1 MKMSDWKLIETLYT
15 CKNITRTAERLFL
28 AQPTVSKRIQLV
40 EEELGVTLL
49 QRSTHGIS
57 FTEDGEYIAV
67 KASQI
72 NAILSEIEHHIAES
86 KAAPTGTIRLGST
99 NAVTRSSLPELLR
112 SFRLKHPGYSVDL
125 TIRHSSVLADL
136 VSDGSLDLALINGD
150 LPFQGEKMLYK
161 KEQGY
166 IACSFALDFDHLQNY
181 PYITYKKDPY
191 TDILIK
197 TWWDQ
202 HYHAETPHGLTV
214 DHGDL
219 ARELVLK
226 GLGYC
231 FFFAPEYMQGHESCI
246 HMLTN
251 LDGSPLI
258 RNTWLIF
265 SKHAKK
271 NAAVQAFIENLTGPA
286 SPASPE
292 VPPTDS

>member
-15 CKNITRTAERLFL
+15 CKNITKTAERLYL

-40 EEELGVTLL
+40 EEELGITLI
-49 QRSTHGIS
+49 QRSKHGIS
-57 FTEDGEYIAV
+57 FTANGEYIAV

-72 NAILSEIEHHIAES
+72 NAILAEIEHHLAES
-86 KAAPTGTIRLGST
+86 KTAPTGVIRLGST

-112 SFRLKHPGYSVDL
+112 TFRMKHPGYSVDL
-125 TIRHSSVLADL
+125 TVKHSSILANL

-150 LPFQGEKMLYK
+150 LPFHGDKILFK

-166 IACSFALDFDHLQNY
+166 IACSFPLDLNHLQNY

-191 TDILIK
+191 TDILIN
-197 TWWDQ
+197 TWWNQ

-231 FFFAPEYMQGHESCI
+231 FFFAPEYMQGHEACI

-258 RNTWLIF
+258 RNTWLIYNERA
-265 SKHAKK
+265 SK
-271 NAAVQAFIENLTGPA
+271 NEAVQAFIENLTPSA
-286 SPASPE
+286 FPASPE
-292 VPPTDS
+292 APQMDS

>member
-15 CKNITRTAERLFL
+15 CKNITKTAERLYL
-28 AQPTVSKRIQLV
+28 AQPTVSKRIQLI
-40 EEELGVTLL
+40 EDELGITLIT
-49 QRSTHGIS
+49 RSKHGIS
-57 FTEDGEYIAV
+57 FTEEGEYIAV

-72 NAILSEIEHHIAES
+72 NAILTEIEHHITEK

-112 SFRLKHPGYSVDL
+112 TFRLKSPGYQVEL
-125 TIRHSSVLADL
+125 TVKHSSELANL
-136 VSDGSLDLALINGD
+136 VSGDSLDLALINGD

-166 IACSFALDFDHLQNY
+166 IACSFPLDFQHLQGY
-181 PYITYKKDPY
+181 PYITYKRDPY

-197 TWWDQ
+197 TWWNQ
-202 HYHAETPHGLTV
+202 HYHADVPHGLAV

-231 FFFAPEYMQGHESCI
+231 FFFAPEYMQDHPECI
-246 HMLTN
+246 HPLTH
-251 LDGSPLI
+251 LDGSPVT
-258 RNTWLIF
+258 RNTWLLINA
-265 SKHAKK
+265 HAK
-271 NAAVQAFIENLTGPA
+271 NSTAVQAFLENLRSSA

-292 VPPTDS
+292 VLPTDL